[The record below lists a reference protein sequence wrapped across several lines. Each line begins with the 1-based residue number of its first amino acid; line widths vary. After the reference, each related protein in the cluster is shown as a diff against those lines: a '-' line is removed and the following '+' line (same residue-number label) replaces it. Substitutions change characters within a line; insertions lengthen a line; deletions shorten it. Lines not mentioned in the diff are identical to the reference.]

1 MPFNLAERFI
11 RAAEEELGA
20 PLPHPYRQA
29 MMASN
34 GGEVAAYD
42 AVWNLHPILDK
53 SERKRLSRSCN
64 DILRE
69 TRMMRDCPDWPDN
82 ALAIADDGTGDKLLF
97 LRQGIPA
104 RSLRLAARH
113 GRADRGGSELCG
125 AAARSLSHAAT
136 GCFEGPKQRTSRS
149 RSFCNAG

>member
-29 MMASN
+29 MIASN

-53 SERKRLSRSCN
+53 SDRKRLSRSCN

-69 TRMMRDCPDWPDN
+69 TRRMRDCPDWPDN

-97 LRQGIPA
+97 LRQG
-104 RSLRLAARH
+104 RLFQPEVYVWLHDTGELIEVAQSF
-113 GRADRGGSELCG
+113 SELRR
-125 AAARSLSHAAT
+125 AI
-136 GCFEGPKQRTSRS
+136 
-149 RSFCNAG
+149 